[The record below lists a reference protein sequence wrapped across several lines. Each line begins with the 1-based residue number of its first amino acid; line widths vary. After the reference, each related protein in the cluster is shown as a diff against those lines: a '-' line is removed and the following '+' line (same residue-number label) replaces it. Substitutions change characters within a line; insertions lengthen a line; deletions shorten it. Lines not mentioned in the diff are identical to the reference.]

1 MPKAVTCSIVPRF
14 TVIGSFLPPFPHSC
28 AGASWD
34 HGPNKLPPLTFLS
47 QGLLLGYPIYDIQ
60 LCPCTL
66 CQILCQATNNTK
78 KEYKF
83 QIAHKVQHGLAPAHL
98 YHITSYHS
106 PTHIFF
112 SHMYT
117 STVPPTRQTLSGHRL
132 FAHAIFSAW
141 NTLSHPFAQ
150 VTFQPSGL
158 SLSVTSSEKSFLI
171 MLPR

>member
-1 MPKAVTCSIVPRF
+1 MPKAVICSIVPRF

-83 QIAHKVQHGLAPAHL
+83 QIVSPQSPAWSGSCPPL
-98 YHITSYHS
+98 SYHLLSLPYSHFFQPHVHFHSS
-106 PTHIFF
+106 PNKANSFWPQALCTCYFLCLEHPIP
-112 SHMYT
+112 SLC
-117 STVPPTRQTLSGHRL
+117 PGD
-132 FAHAIFSAW
+132 FSAFR
-141 NTLSHPFAQ
+141 S
-150 VTFQPSGL
+150 
-158 SLSVTSSEKSFLI
+158 
-171 MLPR
+171 